1 MSDRRFFRH
10 AIPFLA
16 GALVSLIWAL
26 PAHALSM
33 KECSVKFK
41 AAQNAGEATGVSWSE
56 FRKTQ
61 CSRPADQAS
70 ASSATPEPAD
80 ANGAKPAGG
89 KAEKVAKKT
98 DTATKAASG
107 KTTFPSSVAAK
118 FAAEKPA
125 KARMHTCL
133 EQYHANKQAGTLGDI
148 RWIEK
153 GGGYYKLCNARL
165 KGDG

>member
-1 MSDRRFFRH
+1 MSDRRLFRH
-10 AIPFLA
+10 TISFLA
-16 GALVSLIWAL
+16 SALVSLILAL

-41 AAQNAGEATGVSWSE
+41 AAQDAGQAEGILWSE

-61 CSRPADQAS
+61 CARPEGAAIE
-70 ASSATPEPAD
+70 SATTEPTE
-80 ANGAKPAGG
+80 AKQPMPAEN
-89 KAEKVAKKT
+89 KREKVAKKS
-98 DTATKAASG
+98 DTAPKAASG

-125 KARMHTCL
+125 NARMHTCL
-133 EQYHANKQAGTLGDI
+133 EQYHANKKAGTLGDM
-148 RWIEK
+148 RWIDK